1 MVQRTK
7 WVVRQEK
14 EGSNRSLEWSR
25 RYLENRE
32 LKKLGRNKSQSSVE
46 GNGWEQSRF
55 SHREEN
61 GKRQA
66 WLIWTATEDTGAQ
79 RGTAARLWALK
90 RSKRRGSLE
99 LILKLGSCRTV
110 ACCNVQKEQ

>member
-7 WVVRQEK
+7 RVIKQEQ

-61 GKRQA
+61 GEKVGMADMDCHGRY
-66 WLIWTATEDTGAQ
+66 
-79 RGTAARLWALK
+79 
-90 RSKRRGSLE
+90 RGSEGHLQ
-99 LILKLGSCRTV
+99 LDCGP
-110 ACCNVQKEQ
+110 